1 MPTPDYILSLRE
13 KIGHEPLL
21 LPGVTAIVLRES
33 TTGNFLNAPEVL
45 LVRRA
50 DNDMWTPVTGIADA
64 GEEPTTTAVR
74 EVKEEA
80 CLDTRVA
87 ALLGCG
93 AVGPV
98 TYPNG
103 DVASYIDIAFR
114 LEVVG
119 EDEPAVGDD
128 ESSAVGWFS
137 IAQLPSS
144 VAPRFRLLIADAVAQ
159 RRRPQGFQPRM
170 GYHKRDK
177 PAF

>member
-1 MPTPDYILSLRE
+1 MPTPDFIVSLRE

-21 LPGVTAIVLRES
+21 LPGVTAIVLRDS
-33 TTGNFLNAPEVL
+33 TTGSFLNAPEVL

-50 DNDMWTPVTGIADA
+50 DSGAWTPVTGIVDP
-64 GEEPTTTAVR
+64 GEEPTTTAER
-74 EVKEEA
+74 EVKEET
-80 CLDTRVA
+80 CLDARVV

-103 DVASYIDIAFR
+103 DVTSYIDTAYR
-114 LEVVG
+114 LELVG
-119 EDEPAVGDD
+119 EADPAVGDE
-128 ESSAVGWFS
+128 ESVDVGWFS

-159 RRRPQGFQPRM
+159 RRRPQGYSPRM